1 MSSGQATEQ
10 TLPPVPP
17 EAAAT
22 TGTEVVEVSFAL
34 LLSAMV
40 FETDAVL
47 EIVLPGE
54 AVPATEYVAR
64 KTALSSLFKLEIVHV
79 VVPVVPGVGLL
90 QAKLGPLN

>member
-10 TLPPVPP
+10 TPLPPEV
-17 EAAAT
+17 AAT
-22 TGTEVVEVSFAL
+22 TGTEVVEVLFAL
-34 LLSAMV
+34 LLSAMS

-47 EIVLPGE
+47 ETAFPGE
-54 AVPATEYVAR
+54 TVPATEYVAR
-64 KTALSSLFKLEIVHV
+64 KTALSPLFKLEIVHV